1 MKSRVRGTQT
11 LASNRKEPL
20 TMAKTKDRVSD
31 AANTARPY
39 IDRALHDDELRE
51 SVRNAYESART
62 IYNELIGRRGV
73 TGVATRVA
81 TDKDIQDELRSTIA
95 ELRNAATRVQG
106 KEQHK
111 GRSGGLLFV
120 GIGLGVLF
128 NPMTGPQTRKWLSER
143 LFGGGDDFTYKGGS
157 GNGSSSS

>member
-1 MKSRVRGTQT
+1 
-11 LASNRKEPL
+11 
-20 TMAKTKDRVSD
+20 MAKTKDRVSD

-62 IYNELIGRRGV
+62 IYNEVIGRRGV
-73 TGVATRVA
+73 TGIATRVA

-95 ELRNAATRVQG
+95 ELRHAADRVQG
-106 KEQHK
+106 KAEHK
-111 GRSGGLLFV
+111 SRNGGLLFV
-120 GIGLGVLF
+120 GIVLGILF
-128 NPMTGPQTRKWLSER
+128 NPLTGAKTRKWLTDR
-143 LFGGGDDFTYKGGS
+143 LSGGGDDFTYQGGGGS